1 MAKKKSSSSAVTGR
15 TRGPKVRVKTAR
27 GRKLSSTRW
36 LERQLNDPYV
46 AEARR
51 LGYRS
56 RATFKLIDLD
66 EQFELL
72 KSAKRIV
79 DLGAAPGGW
88 SAYVAQRNPGAE
100 IDAIDL
106 LEIAPIADV
115 QFKQMDFMAPGADDV
130 VKAMLGGPVDLVL
143 SDLAPST
150 TGHKST
156 DALRTMA
163 LCEAAFLFACDTLR
177 PAGNFVAKV
186 QRGGTDHELLVQMR
200 KAFKTVKHVKP
211 PSSRSD
217 SSEWFV
223 VALGFRR

>member
-1 MAKKKSSSSAVTGR
+1 MSKKKTTTNVAGR
-15 TRGPKVRVKTAR
+15 NRGLKVRVKTAR
-27 GRKLSSTRW
+27 GRKISSTRW

-51 LGYRS
+51 VGYRS

-66 EQFELL
+66 EEFNILAG
-72 KSAKRIV
+72 AKRIV

-88 SAYVAQRNPGAE
+88 SEYIATTKKGTELV
-100 IDAIDL
+100 AIDL
-106 LEIAPIADV
+106 QDIEPIAGV
-115 QFKQMDFMAPGADDV
+115 IFKQMDFMDPGADDV

-143 SDLAPST
+143 SDLAPFT

-163 LCEAAFLFACDTLR
+163 LCEAAFMFACDTLR
-177 PAGNFVAKV
+177 PGGNFVAKV
-186 QRGGTDHELLVQMR
+186 QRGGTDHALLGQMR
-200 KAFKTVKHVKP
+200 KTFKTVKHVKP
-211 PSSRSD
+211 PSSRAD

-223 VALGFRR
+223 VALSFRG